1 MTVSSYQDRRCH
13 ITRTAS
19 KLIFWTS
26 VIVIVGV
33 WPLDNFVGH
42 THWQYIKWVP
52 TAEDLRSPK
61 YLLDIFTD
69 IIGNT
74 LLFLPFGY
82 GVSRLLNNRTLGCQL
97 IVAAALGGALS
108 LGIEYYQVYCHN
120 RFPSIL
126 DVVTN
131 VSGSLIGARFARARN
146 TRLTLTGLTR
156 PKPSTSSL

>member
-1 MTVSSYQDRRCH
+1 M
-13 ITRTAS
+13 
-19 KLIFWTS
+19 
-26 VIVIVGV
+26 IVITGV
-33 WPLDNFVGH
+33 WPLENYVGH

-52 TAEDLRSPK
+52 TAEDLRSSK

-74 LLFLPFGY
+74 LLFFPFGY
-82 GVSRLLNNRTLGCQL
+82 SVGRLLNHRTPGRQL

-120 RFPSIL
+120 RFPSVL

-131 VSGSLIGARFARARN
+131 VSGSWIGARFAHARN
-146 TRLTLTGLTR
+146 TRLTLSGLIR
-156 PKPSTSSL
+156 PKPSTGSL